1 MVDTTQPPIGLP
13 TRQSDSPILNA
24 PPIPASPAGG
34 PPSIPSVPKPPTPPG
49 LNISIPPTSIVSEES
64 QNVSAEK
71 NVAYGTELRT
81 MQQDMKSISTGS
93 QISGAPI
100 FPSTPLPDVGL
111 QKSDV
116 GTREL
121 KTSHKLRNILFIF
134 GFLLLGIAIM
144 LLLSSGSNT
153 SPTTTKTP
161 ASSSLG
167 PPGLDEAGGP
177 RPSASPMQSSAPIP
191 SSTIILRTSEL
202 ATIFGVPTDI
212 YPLENTASARALFLS
227 RVSATPVLA
236 RQLISVGTSIG
247 GNISPSA
254 HDILVALAGEDPLG
268 TASSMGDDWAL
279 LVYGQTEQF
288 DSTGM
293 LIANAP
299 TSRRLIFIAE
309 AKDSIALKDAFRLW
323 ESSSFITALSA
334 PFSYNPTLATR
345 GFNDGTSL
353 QQTIRYANFP
363 NPDRSIDYAIVLA
376 KNGKSYL
383 VITGSRESMFIAVR
397 WLVTQ

>member
-1 MVDTTQPPIGLP
+1 
-13 TRQSDSPILNA
+13 
-24 PPIPASPAGG
+24 
-34 PPSIPSVPKPPTPPG
+34 
-49 LNISIPPTSIVSEES
+49 
-64 QNVSAEK
+64 
-71 NVAYGTELRT
+71 

-134 GFLLLGIAIM
+134 GFLLLGVAII
-144 LLLSSGSNT
+144 LLLSSGNNSE
-153 SPTTTKTP
+153 PQITKTP
-161 ASSSLG
+161 
-167 PPGLDEAGGP
+167 
-177 RPSASPMQSSAPIP
+177 RPSTSTTQSSAPTP
-191 SSTIILRTSEL
+191 STILKTSAL

-227 RVSATPVLA
+227 RVSATQVLA
-236 RQLISVGTSIG
+236 RQLISVGTTIG
-247 GNISPSA
+247 GNTSPSA
-254 HDILVALAGEDPLG
+254 HDILVALAGEDPSG
-268 TASSMGDDWAL
+268 TTSSIGDDWAL

-288 DSTGM
+288 DGTGM

-309 AKDSIALKDAFRLW
+309 AKDSIALKDAFRSW
-323 ESSSFITALSA
+323 ESSSLTTALSA
-334 PFSYNPTLATR
+334 PFSFNPTLATK
-345 GFNDGTSL
+345 GFGDGSYL
-353 QQTIRYANFP
+353 QQSLRYINFP
-363 NPDRSIDYAIVLA
+363 YPDRSVDYVIVSA

-383 VITGSRESMFIAVR
+383 IIAGSRESMFAVIR
-397 WLVTQ
+397 WMVVQ

>member
-24 PPIPASPAGG
+24 PPIPALSAGG
-34 PPSIPSVPKPPTPPG
+34 PPSIPSVPKPPTPSDS
-49 LNISIPPTSIVSEES
+49 NISIPPTSIVSEES
-64 QNVSAEK
+64 QNVSTEK

-81 MQQDMKSISTGS
+81 MQQDMASISTGS

-100 FPSTPLPDVGL
+100 FPSTPLSDVGL

-116 GTREL
+116 ELQKL

-134 GFLLLGIAIM
+134 GFLLLGVAII
-144 LLLSSGSNT
+144 LLLSSGNNSE
-153 SPTTTKTP
+153 PQITKTP
-161 ASSSLG
+161 
-167 PPGLDEAGGP
+167 
-177 RPSASPMQSSAPIP
+177 RPSTSTTQSSAPTP
-191 SSTIILRTSEL
+191 STILKTSAL

-227 RVSATPVLA
+227 RVSATQVLA
-236 RQLISVGTSIG
+236 RQLISVGTTIG
-247 GNISPSA
+247 GNTSPSA

-353 QQTIRYANFP
+353 QQTIRYAKFP

-376 KNGKSYL
+376 KNGKLYL
-383 VITGSRESMFIAVR
+383 VITGSRESMLA
-397 WLVTQ
+397 

>member
-1 MVDTTQPPIGLP
+1 MVDVPQPPVGLP

-24 PPIPASPAGG
+24 PALSAGG
-34 PPSIPSVPKPPTPPG
+34 PPSIPSVPKPPTPSDS
-49 LNISIPPTSIVSEES
+49 NISIPPTSIVSEES

-116 GTREL
+116 GTRKL

-134 GFLLLGIAIM
+134 GFLLLGVAII
-144 LLLSSGSNT
+144 LLLSSGNNSE
-153 SPTTTKTP
+153 PQITKTP
-161 ASSSLG
+161 
-167 PPGLDEAGGP
+167 
-177 RPSASPMQSSAPIP
+177 RPSTSTTQSSAPTP
-191 SSTIILRTSEL
+191 STILKTSAL

-227 RVSATPVLA
+227 RVSATQVLA
-236 RQLISVGTSIG
+236 RQLISVGTTIG
-247 GNISPSA
+247 GNTSPSA
-254 HDILVALAGEDPLG
+254 HDILVALAGEDPSG
-268 TASSMGDDWAL
+268 TTSSIGDDWAL

-288 DSTGM
+288 DGTGM

-309 AKDSIALKDAFRLW
+309 AKDSIALKDAFRSW
-323 ESSSFITALSA
+323 ESSSLTTALSA
-334 PFSYNPTLATR
+334 PFSFNPTLATK
-345 GFNDGTSL
+345 GFGDGSYL
-353 QQTIRYANFP
+353 QQSLRYINFP
-363 NPDRSIDYAIVLA
+363 YPDRSVDYVIVSA

-383 VITGSRESMFIAVR
+383 IIAGSRESMFAVIR
-397 WLVTQ
+397 WMVVQ